1 MFTICGFKKETK
13 KVEYCW
19 NTYWIKITM
28 SSRFPLTSL
37 CEKTAAGVPQ
47 LLEDLQKLL
56 EDQDSCDIVFI
67 LGRDEE
73 RVYAHKIIL
82 MAR

>member
-1 MFTICGFKKETK
+1 MG
-13 KVEYCW
+13 
-19 NTYWIKITM
+19 
-28 SSRFPLTSL
+28 SRVPLTSL
-37 CEKTAAGVPQ
+37 CDKTAAGVPQ
-47 LLEDLQKLL
+47 LLDDLQKLL
-56 EDQDSCDIVFI
+56 DDQESCDIVFL